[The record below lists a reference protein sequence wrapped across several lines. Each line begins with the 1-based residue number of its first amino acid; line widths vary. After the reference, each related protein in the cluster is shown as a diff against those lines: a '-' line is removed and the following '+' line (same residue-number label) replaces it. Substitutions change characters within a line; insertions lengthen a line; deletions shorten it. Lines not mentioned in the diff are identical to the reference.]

1 MPKTK
6 HTSLQVNDQQHKL
19 CSFVHHGIC
28 LTPLQNE
35 AALANFTLKLR
46 NFRPAATVLEAE
58 IAKVKSTFTNPLL
71 DADALKSKSNDVRAQ
86 PLSHSL
92 TLV

>member
-1 MPKTK
+1 M
-6 HTSLQVNDQQHKL
+6 
-19 CSFVHHGIC
+19 
-28 LTPLQNE
+28 QNE

-71 DADALKSKSNDVRAQ
+71 DADALQSKSNDVSSGTSEFRITGAVSFYWIC
-86 PLSHSL
+86 SHHGPFH
-92 TLV
+92 T